1 MGDIQ
6 TRQSSA
12 LVTTNQENGGKI
24 VKDEQNLAK
33 Q

>member
-1 MGDIQ
+1 MG
-6 TRQSSA
+6 A